1 MKIGKRL
8 YQRYGP
14 TVVLVALAFLMAA
27 CTNDMPP
34 SEIHPAS
41 TAAAQSEEGTANDKE
56 WLPVAKESVQMVFL
70 HGDQDDVQ
78 ATQETE
84 LPEEEPKRDPVEA
97 VLGMYEALQAND
109 SKAYFRLADIPSIRI
124 SPAKLKLTF
133 EEAGKREVKPE
144 RFKLF
149 DKAVLDSESSRLLSL
164 TYGSQAEI
172 VLEELS
178 QGDFHIWFVTAFTDG
193 LKVVEQST
201 VYPGAYE
208 LGREAELEELV
219 AEEIRRTAE
228 DRGLLAARA
237 KEPLWNPVQSVSLL
251 YQAAQAEDEETF
263 FAMSGG
269 DEGYFAGQ
277 HTWDMSEFSETMK
290 SVESVQQML
299 IKSVSRGNIAE
310 TYIAEYDKRFGSD
323 WQFIVAWNPEDG
335 EESKGTSWIM
345 APSGDGTRYVVKQT
359 LTGNLDPFLK

>member
-1 MKIGKRL
+1 MKIGKRS
-8 YQRYGP
+8 YERYGP
-14 TVVLVALAFLMAA
+14 TVVLVVLAFLMAA
-27 CTNDMPP
+27 CTKEMPP
-34 SEIHPAS
+34 SAVQPAS
-41 TAAAQSEEGTANDKE
+41 TAVAPSEEGAANDKE
-56 WLPVAKESVQMVFL
+56 WLPVAKESMQMVFL
-70 HGDQDDVQ
+70 HGDQAETQ

-84 LPEEEPKRDPVEA
+84 QPEGEPKRDPVEA

-109 SKAYFRLADIPSIRI
+109 SKAYFRLSDIPSIRI

-144 RFKLF
+144 RFMLF
-149 DKAVLDSESSRLLSL
+149 DKAVLDPESSRLLSL

-178 QGDFHIWFVTAFTDG
+178 QGDFHIWFVTAFTGG

-208 LGREAELEELV
+208 LGREAEIEELI

-237 KEPLWNPVQSVSLL
+237 KEPVLNPVQSISLL

-299 IKSVSRGNIAE
+299 IKSISRGNIAE
-310 TYIAEYDKRFGSD
+310 TYIAEYDQRFGSD

-335 EESKGTSWIM
+335 EERKGTSWIM
-345 APSGDGTRYVVKQT
+345 VPSGDGTRYVVKQT

>member
-1 MKIGKRL
+1 VTKRP
-8 YQRYGP
+8 YHRYGLA
-14 TVVLVALAFLMAA
+14 VVWVALAFLMAA
-27 CTNDMPP
+27 CAKEMPP
-34 SEIHPAS
+34 SEVRPAS
-41 TAAAQSEEGTANDKE
+41 IIASPGEEGTANDQE
-56 WLPVAKESVQMVFL
+56 WLPVAKESVQTVFL
-70 HGDQDDVQ
+70 LGDQDDVQ

-84 LPEEEPKRDPVEA
+84 LPEEESRRDPVEA
-97 VLGMYEALQAND
+97 VLGMYEALQTND
-109 SKAYFRLADIPSIRI
+109 SAAYFRLADIPSIRI

-149 DKAVLDSESSRLLSL
+149 DKAVLEPESSRLFFL

-178 QGDFHIWFVTAFTDG
+178 QGDFHLWFVTAFTGG
-193 LKVVEQST
+193 LKIVEQST

-208 LGREAELEELV
+208 LGREAEIEELI

-228 DRGLLAARA
+228 DRGLLAARV
-237 KEPLWNPVQSVSLL
+237 KEPVLNPVQSVSLL
-251 YQAAQAEDEETF
+251 YQAAQAEDEDTF

-277 HTWDMSEFSETMK
+277 HTWDMAEFSETMK

-359 LTGNLDPFLK
+359 LTGNLAPFLK